1 MPCRDPIW
9 SKRDLAKLKEAYEG
23 GISIPLIAITLNR
36 SVSAIKTRAQLNQ
49 FRRPRCFG
57 KKQIEE
63 LQQRAKELQLD
74 VLKLP
79 ANPTALQILCGV
91 GHCEVIDTKKL
102 LARCGIKDSSRNR
115 AINLLRSEDLVFVD
129 ELASPRTLVLTQKAY
144 RNRPPAPINEMSLM
158 RKGRYIRTDSFS
170 RLIEPWLARVCENDE
185 SKERYHAFIDLQY
198 SYVRSGDVEVGVF
211 LTILR

>member
-23 GISIPLIAITLNR
+23 GIPIPLIAITLNR

-57 KKQIEE
+57 KEQIEE

-91 GHCEVIDTKKL
+91 GHCEVIDKHSAEGH
-102 LARCGIKDSSRNR
+102 ARI
-115 AINLLRSEDLVFVD
+115 
-129 ELASPRTLVLTQKAY
+129 
-144 RNRPPAPINEMSLM
+144 
-158 RKGRYIRTDSFS
+158 
-170 RLIEPWLARVCENDE
+170 
-185 SKERYHAFIDLQY
+185 
-198 SYVRSGDVEVGVF
+198 
-211 LTILR
+211 